1 MKIANLWSPRG
12 LRSLVV
18 GALLSGASCGGEL
31 GEPTPGAAAVDTA
44 QEALLAACSGVRSDA
59 PLAKRPVDII
69 VVVDNSG
76 SMTDEIVAIQNNI
89 NRSFADTLSR
99 SGLDYRVILVASHGD
114 AVSRQSVCVAAPLS
128 TNPTCSPVPARPGL
142 NPPRFYQYSIE
153 IESTDSLQRLLNS
166 YNGVERDQFGLAPLG
181 WSQWLR
187 SDAFKVFIEITD
199 DNSALSETLFDAQL
213 LAKTPQ
219 QFGDASSRNYAF
231 YTIGGFKEN
240 SPATKAWEPTDPLQT
255 ALCTAGGG
263 AVNPSTVYQR
273 LSILTGGL
281 RFPICQYASF
291 DAVFTNVASG
301 VVSGARVACDFPLP
315 TAPVGEKLD
324 PSTVRLEYTP
334 MGTGAVT
341 PFAQVASAAA
351 CAPNSFYLDKDRVV
365 LCPDSCSLLQKDSK
379 AKVEVIYDCL
389 TRPNGSACAT
399 GSQCGSTFCV
409 DGVCCDAACGG
420 GVDGDCQVCSK
431 AKGAATDGTC
441 GLAAPG
447 TTCRPAAGPCD
458 GAEVCSGASASCPV
472 DKLKSSSTT
481 CRPAAGPCDTADK
494 CSGTSALCPADKLKT
509 NTTVCRSASG
519 PCDLAEF
526 CSGTS
531 VVCPADQFKPII
543 AICRPAAGACDLVD
557 YCTGASPACPPD
569 DFVPGG
575 TVCRAAVSSC
585 DQDEICSGTRAAC
598 PADQPTPDGT
608 TCPGGTCKAGMC
620 I

>member
-1 MKIANLWSPRG
+1 
-12 LRSLVV
+12 
-18 GALLSGASCGGEL
+18 
-31 GEPTPGAAAVDTA
+31 
-44 QEALLAACSGVRSDA
+44 
-59 PLAKRPVDII
+59 
-69 VVVDNSG
+69 
-76 SMTDEIVAIQNNI
+76 
-89 NRSFADTLSR
+89 
-99 SGLDYRVILVASHGD
+99 
-114 AVSRQSVCVAAPLS
+114 
-128 TNPTCSPVPARPGL
+128 
-142 NPPRFYQYSIE
+142 
-153 IESTDSLQRLLNS
+153 
-166 YNGVERDQFGLAPLG
+166 
-181 WSQWLR
+181 
-187 SDAFKVFIEITD
+187 
-199 DNSALSETLFDAQL
+199 
-213 LAKTPQ
+213 
-219 QFGDASSRNYAF
+219 
-231 YTIGGFKEN
+231 
-240 SPATKAWEPTDPLQT
+240 
-255 ALCTAGGG
+255 
-263 AVNPSTVYQR
+263 
-273 LSILTGGL
+273 
-281 RFPICQYASF
+281 
-291 DAVFTNVASG
+291 VFTNVASG

-365 LCPDSCSLLQKDSK
+365 LCPDSCSLLQRDSK

-389 TRPNGSACAT
+389 TQPNGSACAT
-399 GSQCGSTFCV
+399 GSQCSSTFCV

-420 GVDGDCQVCSK
+420 GVDGDCQACSR

-543 AICRPAAGACDLVD
+543 ASCRPAAGACDLVD

-585 DQDEICSGTRAAC
+585 DQDEICSGTRAGC

-608 TCPGGTCKAGMC
+608 TCPGGTCEAGMC